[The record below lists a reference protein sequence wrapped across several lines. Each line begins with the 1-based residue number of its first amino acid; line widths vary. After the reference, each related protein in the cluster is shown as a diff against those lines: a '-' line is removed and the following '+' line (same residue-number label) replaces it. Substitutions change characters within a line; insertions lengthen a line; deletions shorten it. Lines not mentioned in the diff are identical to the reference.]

1 MHAVVRDAWNAGLR
15 ADMKLDLAPTLSI
28 MKKVYNLKL
37 KSSLQKP
44 GRQVFMK
51 IQQGHIKLF
60 LAEFAPAE
68 SVPL

>member
-15 ADMKLDLAPTLSI
+15 ADMKLDLAPNPSI
-28 MKKVYNLKL
+28 MNKVYNLKL

-51 IQQGHIKLF
+51 I
-60 LAEFAPAE
+60 
-68 SVPL
+68 